1 MKLRYLVPLAVF
13 LVLAGFLAVGLQRD
27 PREVPSPLVNKRA
40 PEFSLPLLEDPA
52 VQRTVAQMKGKVWV
66 ANFFA
71 SWCVPCL
78 AEHPLVTELSRST
91 TVVGINYKDKRED
104 ATRWLARNGNS
115 YAMVLVDREGKVG
128 LDYGVYGVPESYVI
142 DKEGVIRYKQ
152 IGPITAEALEK
163 KIMPLVRQLEKA

>member
-152 IGPITAEALEK
+152 IGPITPQALQDVLL
-163 KIMPLVRQLEKA
+163 PLVKKLDA

>member
-1 MKLRYLVPLAVF
+1 MKLRYLVPLVLF
-13 LVLAGFLAVGLQRD
+13 LVLAGFLAVGLQRN

-40 PEFSLPLLEDPA
+40 PEFSLPRLEDPSL
-52 VQRTVAQMKGKVWV
+52 QHGVAQMKGKVWV

-78 AEHPLVTELSRST
+78 AEHPLVTELSRSV

-142 DKEGVIRYKQ
+142 DKDGVIRYKQ
-152 IGPITAEALEK
+152 IGPITPQALQEVLLPLLK
-163 KIMPLVRQLEKA
+163 KLDA

>member
-1 MKLRYLVPLAVF
+1 
-13 LVLAGFLAVGLQRD
+13 
-27 PREVPSPLVNKRA
+27 VPSPLVNKRA

-152 IGPITAEALEK
+152 IGPITSQALQEVLLPLLK
-163 KIMPLVRQLEKA
+163 KLDA

>member
-152 IGPITAEALEK
+152 IGPITPQALQEVLLPLLK
-163 KIMPLVRQLEKA
+163 KLDA

>member
-152 IGPITAEALEK
+152 IGPVTQEVLDQTIL
-163 KIMPLVRQLEKA
+163 PLIRKLST

>member
-128 LDYGVYGVPESYVI
+128 LDYGVYGVPETFVI
-142 DKEGVIRYKQ
+142 DGKGRIAFKFV
-152 IGPITAEALEK
+152 GPLTAESVEK
-163 KIMPLVRQLEKA
+163 TLLPAIEAAAKS

>member
-1 MKLRYLVPLAVF
+1 MKWRFAVPLAIFAAIVAF
-13 LVLAGFLAVGLQRD
+13 LFVGLFRD

-152 IGPITAEALEK
+152 IGPITPQALQEVLLPLLK
-163 KIMPLVRQLEKA
+163 KLDA